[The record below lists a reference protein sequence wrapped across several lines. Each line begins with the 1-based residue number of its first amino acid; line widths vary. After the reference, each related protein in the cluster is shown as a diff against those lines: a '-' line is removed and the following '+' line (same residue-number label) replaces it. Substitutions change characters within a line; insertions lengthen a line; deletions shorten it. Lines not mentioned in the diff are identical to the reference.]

1 MKFSN
6 QESLPFVSSLIN
18 KIICAET
25 KTRLDHSITEICDL
39 LSVSYYI
46 FTHVKLESLSA
57 PQVTTLSNARTWL
70 VSYDEGRLRSHDP
83 LLRYIASS
91 TIPARW
97 IDLRA
102 QSTYNDK
109 LSADAFDH
117 AHRHGLT
124 DGLIIPCRSCD
135 GYGGLS
141 FAGPELSD
149 AALRDRLNLY
159 GPLLA
164 NHLLENFRR
173 ISADTRDPAD
183 SPPETLTS
191 REAEC
196 LLWAGE
202 GKTAWE
208 ISQILSIAERT
219 VVFHLTNATTKLKAS
234 SRQHAV
240 SKAILS
246 GVLRPRI

>member
-1 MKFSN
+1 M
-6 QESLPFVSSLIN
+6 
-18 KIICAET
+18 
-25 KTRLDHSITEICDL
+25 
-39 LSVSYYI
+39 LSVSFYI
-46 FTHVKLESLSA
+46 FTHIKLESLSA
-57 PQVTTLSNARTWL
+57 PHVTILSNAQAWRE
-70 VSYDEGRLRSHDP
+70 SYNDSILRSHDP
-83 LLRYIASS
+83 LLRYIADS
-91 TIPARW
+91 TIPATW
-97 IDLRA
+97 SCLRA
-102 QSTYNDK
+102 QPGYSDQRSRN
-109 LSADAFDH
+109 AFDH

-124 DGLIIPCRSCD
+124 DGVTIPCRSSD
-135 GYGGLS
+135 SYAGLS

-149 AALRDRLNLY
+149 SGLRDRLSLY
-159 GPLLA
+159 GPILA
-164 NHLLENFRR
+164 NHLLDNFRR
-173 ISADTRDPAD
+173 IKAGTREPTRSASD
-183 SPPETLTS
+183 ELTL

-208 ISQILSIAERT
+208 ISQILAIAERT